1 MPQLGSVDDI
11 LRKNSSFWHK
21 KSNQAEIPKQKGSTK
36 VARFAEVLHLRSAK
50 HLSADAKDVAAG
62 AGHFAAK

>member
-1 MPQLGSVDDI
+1 MLHESNPRDQKKRAQKVQL
-11 LRKNSSFWHK
+11 
-21 KSNQAEIPKQKGSTK
+21 QAEIPKQKGSTT